1 MNGIRIK
8 TMLTT
13 TLVLCMA
20 LMACSAN
27 TDKAGQSSLSEM
39 AEAEEISQDVRLGAE
54 DVQQVI
60 DPNTENT
67 LKIYTADV
75 TIGGEVWSRQ
85 HIRIEESVLMKMD
98 DKGPF
103 QLVVSLKGPPIVG
116 KEEAYLRFLF
126 AIPADYDGSPIRH
139 NLDEAKDD
147 NYVIS
152 FSEDNEAFTTWLA
165 PFIETWDDVNKKAI
179 NNPRTSGTVTLESF
193 NQSTKRLRISFDAL
207 LFGASSDTTTHTNTA
222 KGIVEL
228 DFSVYDLLEEAE
240 KMKKEYGC

>member
-1 MNGIRIK
+1 MKPII
-8 TMLTT
+8 TT
-13 TLVLCMA
+13 TLAVCMA
-20 LMACSAN
+20 FTACSAN
-27 TDKAGQSSLSEM
+27 TDRTSQLSSSEVV
-39 AEAEEISQDVRLGAE
+39 EAEEIPQNVQIEAE
-54 DVQQVI
+54 SVQQNV
-60 DPNTENT
+60 DPNAENT

-75 TIGGEVWSRQ
+75 TISGEVWSRQ